1 MGFTEIKSRVKTDQQ
16 RSDPS
21 EEKITTQT
29 TVTQALQLL
38 EDKVT

>member
-29 TVTQALQLL
+29 VTQALQLL